1 MARLNNDLDE
11 NLIHSGNPQ
20 DSLLYIRRTL
30 EAAGRLS
37 TVSGSGTF
45 FIGIMA
51 LAAVVVNVRVTGTP
65 WESSAQP
72 YHENALTVWALLLVL
87 SAAVTGLSMARKSR
101 HTGVAFWSPV
111 LRKALWTFSAPM
123 ALGAILSA
131 TVIRAQNPEFLPVIW
146 LGCYGAALTA
156 AGVMSVSP
164 VRWMG
169 ISFLVL
175 ALSSVFL
182 PASAGLAL
190 LAAGFGMLHIIFG
203 AYIHWRHD
211 G

>member
-11 NLIHSGNPQ
+11 NLIHSGSPQ

-45 FIGIMA
+45 FVGILA
-51 LAAVVVNVRVTGTP
+51 LAAVLVNVRVTGTP
-65 WESSAQP
+65 WEAGTQS
-72 YHENALTVWALLLVL
+72 YHDYALAVWAALLVL
-87 SAAVTGLSMARKSR
+87 SAAVTAFCMARKSH

-111 LRKALWTFSAPM
+111 LRKALWPFSAPM

-131 TVIRAQNPEFLPVIW
+131 VVIRAQNPEFLPVIW

-169 ISFLVL
+169 ISFMVL
-175 ALSSVFL
+175 ALSAVFL
-182 PASAGLAL
+182 PVSAGLAL

>member
-1 MARLNNDLDE
+1 MARINNDLDE
-11 NLIHSGNPQ
+11 NLIRSGSPQ

-37 TVSGSGTF
+37 TVSGSGIF
-45 FIGIMA
+45 LVGITA
-51 LAAVVVNVRVTGTP
+51 LAAVVVNTRVTGTP
-65 WESSAQP
+65 WEAGAQP
-72 YHENALTVWALLLVL
+72 YRALAVWAVLLVF
-87 SAAVTGLSMARKSR
+87 SAAVTALSMARKSR

-111 LRKALWTFSAPM
+111 LRKALWPFSAPM
-123 ALGAILSA
+123 ALGAILCVA
-131 TVIRAQNPEFLPVIW
+131 VLRTQNLELLPVIW
-146 LGCYGAALTA
+146 LGCYGAGLTA

-175 ALSSVFL
+175 AASAAFL

-190 LAAGFGMLHIIFG
+190 LAAGFGLLHIIFG

>member
-1 MARLNNDLDE
+1 MARINNDLDE
-11 NLIHSGNPQ
+11 NLIRSGSPQ

-37 TVSGSGTF
+37 TVSGSGIFLVGVT
-45 FIGIMA
+45 A
-51 LAAVVVNVRVTGTP
+51 LAAVLVNTRITGTP
-65 WESSAQP
+65 WEPGVRP
-72 YHENALTVWALLLVL
+72 YRPLGVWAVLLVF
-87 SAAVTGLSMARKSR
+87 SAGVTGWSMARKSR
-101 HTGVAFWSPV
+101 YTGVAFWSPV
-111 LRKALWTFSAPM
+111 LRKALWPFSAPM
-123 ALGAILSA
+123 VLGAILSIA
-131 TVIRAQNPEFLPVIW
+131 VFRGQNLELLPVIW

-169 ISFLVL
+169 ISFLLL
-175 ALSSVFL
+175 AASAAFL
-182 PASAGLAL
+182 PVSAGLAL
-190 LAAGFGMLHIIFG
+190 LAAGFGLLHIIFG

>member
-30 EAAGRLS
+30 DAAGRLS
-37 TVSGSGTF
+37 TVSGSGIF
-45 FIGIMA
+45 FVGILA
-51 LAAVVVNVRVTGTP
+51 LAAVLVNVRITGTP
-65 WESSAQP
+65 WGAGAQP
-72 YHENALTVWALLLVL
+72 YHSYALVVWAALLVL
-87 SAAVTGLSMARKSR
+87 SAAIAAFSMASKSR
-101 HTGVAFWSPV
+101 HTGLVFWSPV
-111 LRKALWTFSAPM
+111 LRKALWPFSAPM

-131 TVIRAQNPEFLPVIW
+131 AVIRAQNPEFLPVIW

-175 ALSSVFL
+175 ALSAVFL

>member
-1 MARLNNDLDE
+1 MAGMNNDLDE
-11 NLIHSGNPQ
+11 NLIRSGSPQ

-37 TVSGSGTF
+37 TVSGSGIF
-45 FIGIMA
+45 FVGIMA
-51 LAAVVVNVRVTGTP
+51 LAAVVANTRVTGTP
-65 WESSAQP
+65 WDQDGRS
-72 YHENALTVWALLLVL
+72 YRALTVWAVLLVF
-87 SAAVTGLSMARKSR
+87 SAAVTALSMARKSR

-111 LRKALWTFSAPM
+111 LRKALWPFSAPM

-131 TVIRAQNPEFLPVIW
+131 AVLRAQNLELLPVIW

-169 ISFLVL
+169 ISFLLL
-175 ALSSVFL
+175 AASAAFL

-190 LAAGFGMLHIIFG
+190 LAAGFGLLHIIFG

>member
-11 NLIHSGNPQ
+11 NLIHSGTPQ

-37 TVSGSGTF
+37 TVSGTGTF
-45 FIGIMA
+45 FVGVLA
-51 LAAVVVNVRVTGTP
+51 LAAVVVNVRITGTP
-65 WESSAQP
+65 WNTGAQP
-72 YHENALTVWALLLVL
+72 YQALAVWAALLVL
-87 SAAVTGLSMARKSR
+87 SGAVTAFSMARKSSR
-101 HTGVAFWSPV
+101 TGLAFWSPV

-123 ALGAILSA
+123 VLGAVLSA
-131 TVIRAQNPEFLPVIW
+131 AVLRSQNPELLPVVW

-169 ISFLVL
+169 ISFLAL
-175 ALSSVFL
+175 AICAVFL
-182 PASAGLAL
+182 TPAAGLAL
-190 LAAGFGMLHIIFG
+190 LAAGFGLLHIIFG

>member
-1 MARLNNDLDE
+1 MARTNNDLDE
-11 NLIHSGNPQ
+11 NLIRSGSPQ

-37 TVSGSGTF
+37 TVSGSGIF
-45 FIGIMA
+45 LVGVMA
-51 LAAVVVNVRVTGTP
+51 LAAVLVHIRVTGTP
-65 WESSAQP
+65 WDSGAQP
-72 YHENALTVWALLLVL
+72 YRALAVWAVLLVA
-87 SAAVTGLSMARKSR
+87 SAAVTAVSMARKSR

-111 LRKALWTFSAPM
+111 LRKALWPFSAPM
-123 ALGAILSA
+123 VLGAILCA
-131 TVIRAQNPEFLPVIW
+131 AVLRTQNLELVPVIW

-169 ISFLVL
+169 ISFLAL
-175 ALSSVFL
+175 ATSAVFL

-190 LAAGFGMLHIIFG
+190 LAAGFGLLHIIFG

>member
-11 NLIHSGNPQ
+11 NLIRTGNPQ

-30 EAAGRLS
+30 DAAGRLS
-37 TVSGSGTF
+37 TVSGTGIF
-45 FIGIMA
+45 FVGVLAI
-51 LAAVVVNVRVTGTP
+51 AAVLINIRFTGTP
-65 WESSAQP
+65 WDSAVHP
-72 YHENALTVWALLLVL
+72 LPALAVWTMLLVV
-87 SAAVTGLSMARKSR
+87 SGAITAFSMARKSSR
-101 HTGVAFWSPV
+101 TGVAFWSPV
-111 LRKALWTFSAPM
+111 LRKALWPLSAPM

-131 TVIRAQNPEFLPVIW
+131 AMFRGGHLEFLPVIW

-156 AGVMSVSP
+156 AGVMSESP

-169 ISFLVL
+169 ISFMGM
-175 ALSSVFL
+175 AITAVFL
-182 PASAGLAL
+182 PYSAGLAL
-190 LAAGFGMLHIIFG
+190 LAAGFGLLHIIFG

>member
-1 MARLNNDLDE
+1 MARINNDLDE
-11 NLIHSGNPQ
+11 NLIRSGSPQ

-37 TVSGSGTF
+37 TVSGSGIF
-45 FIGIMA
+45 FVGIMA
-51 LAAVVVNVRVTGTP
+51 LAAVLANTRFTGTP
-65 WESSAQP
+65 WDAGVRP
-72 YHENALTVWALLLVL
+72 YRALAVWAVLLLF
-87 SAAVTGLSMARKSR
+87 SAAVTALSMAQKSR

-111 LRKALWTFSAPM
+111 LRKALWPFSAPM

-131 TVIRAQNPEFLPVIW
+131 AVFRAQNLELLPVIW

-169 ISFLVL
+169 ISFLLL
-175 ALSSVFL
+175 AASAAFL

-190 LAAGFGMLHIIFG
+190 LAAGFGLLHIIFG

>member
-37 TVSGSGTF
+37 TVSGSGIF
-45 FIGIMA
+45 LVGMLA

-65 WESSAQP
+65 WAPGAEP
-72 YHENALTVWALLLVL
+72 YRALAVWAALLVA
-87 SAAVTGLSMARKSR
+87 SGAIAAFSMARKSSR
-101 HTGVAFWSPV
+101 TGVAFWSPV
-111 LRKALWTFSAPM
+111 LRKALWPFSAPM
-123 ALGAILSA
+123 ALGAVLSA
-131 TVIRAQNPEFLPVIW
+131 AVLRGQTPELLPVIW

-169 ISFLVL
+169 ISFLGLAITAVL
-175 ALSSVFL
+175 L
-182 PASAGLAL
+182 PPAAGLAL
-190 LAAGFGMLHIIFG
+190 LAAGFGLLHIIFG